1 MIDETSQQIYKIVER
16 KMEELD
22 ELRSVGVEVN
32 NSLDLAEA
40 YYDVNLWL
48 KTLAD
53 VRRLPQVNT

>member
-1 MIDETSQQIYKIVER
+1 MSDETEQLIYKIVER
-16 KMEELD
+16 EMDNLE

-32 NSLDLAEA
+32 TSLDLVDA
-40 YYDVNLWL
+40 YQDVNEWL